1 MVKDFFSWNCCGFKN
16 DYPKSLLPIGL
27 SFGIAFFINSIYFSF
42 YEAFFWGCIMVF
54 SWINYFIEFTYQIND
69 DHITIKFLNNSVKKD
84 LNLFKSAH
92 FHLKGVYLSP
102 TAKKSFYGGLKG
114 SWIYLPPGA
123 QDRKKIIDIISKK
136 IQIIKSHELIN

>member
-1 MVKDFFSWNCCGFKN
+1 MGNDSFSWSCCGFKN
-16 DYPKSLLPIGL
+16 DYPKSLLPIAL
-27 SFGIAFFINSIYFSF
+27 SFGIAFFINSVHFSL

-54 SWINYFIEFTYQIND
+54 SWINYFIEFDYVLND
-69 DHITIKFLNNSVKKD
+69 GHITIKFFNNSAKKD
-84 LNLFKSAH
+84 LNMFKSAH

-114 SWIYLPPGA
+114 SWIYLPSDA

-136 IQIIKSHELIN
+136 IQIVKSHDLIN